1 MLRGDND
8 EAGVKCNADSAA
20 RQHQKC
26 EAAKS
31 SRDGMRL
38 GHLSARTYR
47 LLRNNSVL
55 LKSVLF
61 LFALIDVYGSRKK
74 AIAKTI
80 WAFSRTLRR
89 KPIGNC
95 FRQIDR

>member
-1 MLRGDND
+1 MLRGDKD

-20 RQHQKC
+20 HQHQKR

-31 SRDGMRL
+31 SCDGMRFC
-38 GHLSARTYR
+38 HLSARTYR
-47 LLRNNSVL
+47 LFRNNSVL

-74 AIAKTI
+74 AIEKAM
-80 WAFSRTLRR
+80 WAFSRTLGR